1 MQVADFGDNLCKG
14 KSFVNIEKLS
24 FLVHYLS
31 QGKHVNKGWME
42 AKPPQS
48 ILVPYLSISTRE
60 LSVEA
65 SKSFL

>member
-1 MQVADFGDNLCKG
+1 MQVADLGDNLCKG

-42 AKPPQS
+42 ANPGS
-48 ILVPYLSISTRE
+48 VFINLSQFLQNYR
-60 LSVEA
+60 VENI
-65 SKSFL
+65 

>member
-1 MQVADFGDNLCKG
+1 MQVADLGDNLCKG

-42 AKPPQS
+42 ANPPQS
-48 ILVPYLSISTRE
+48 IPVLYLSISPNSCKITE
-60 LSVEA
+60 
-65 SKSFL
+65 